1 VPSGIQGR
9 VVSEYTDVSEVRT
22 AFITVTP
29 IMEAVRTSETLV
41 YSETTRCYI
50 PERSHLHTR
59 RRENLK
65 SHKCINN
72 FKTSPLI
79 TLTAGSRAWVSS
91 LTTSCAVSVS
101 VGRSSCSL
109 RRDTHFSRIKLNICN
124 DTTSAFSWTADR
136 YPGSKWAVSVT
147 TKETSSASH
156 PRRINPVK
164 VQAERDREREREMGR
179 IDEE

>member
-1 VPSGIQGR
+1 VPSGIQSR
-9 VVSEYTDVSEVRT
+9 VLSEYTDVSEVST
-22 AFITVTP
+22 AFITVTL
-29 IMEAVRTSETLV
+29 IMEAVRTSETSV

-65 SHKCINN
+65 SHKYIHN
-72 FKTSPLI
+72 FKTSSLI
-79 TLTAGSRAWVSS
+79 TLTAGSRACVSS

-147 TKETSSASH
+147 TKETSSVSLTS
-156 PRRINPVK
+156 RINPVK
-164 VQAERDREREREMGR
+164 AQAEREMGR
-179 IDEE
+179 TDEE